1 VPVDK
6 SCSKIWHFHNKFLSL
21 QQKDGTMNQE
31 MSRTISNYFK
41 TQPVEKAWVFGSFSR
56 GEERADS
63 DVDIMITLIP
73 GTRMGLKFFAMNLE
87 LEKLLHRPV
96 DLVIEGDLLP
106 FAEKTANRDKVLVY
120 ARA

>member
-1 VPVDK
+1 MTTHTVAQ
-6 SCSKIWHFHNKFLSL
+6 KIS
-21 QQKDGTMNQE
+21 E
-31 MSRTISNYFK
+31 YFK
-41 TQPVEKAWVFGSFSR
+41 SQPIAKAWLFGSFAR

-63 DVDIMITLIP
+63 DVDILISLVP
-73 GTRMGLKFFAMNLE
+73 GTRLGLKFFAMNLE
-87 LEKLLHRPV
+87 LEQLLGRPV

>member
-1 VPVDK
+1 MSTEVMTK
-6 SCSKIWHFHNKFLSL
+6 KIA
-21 QQKDGTMNQE
+21 E
-31 MSRTISNYFK
+31 YFK
-41 TQPVEKAWVFGSFSR
+41 TQPVLRAWLFGSFSR
-56 GEERADS
+56 GEERPDS
-63 DVDIMITLIP
+63 DIDIIITLIP

>member
-1 VPVDK
+1 LHQNDRE
-6 SCSKIWHFHNKFLSL
+6 
-21 QQKDGTMNQE
+21 MNQE
-31 MSRTISNYFK
+31 VSRAINNYFK

-56 GEERADS
+56 GEEMPDS

-73 GTRMGLKFFAMNLE
+73 GTRMGLRFFAMNLE
-87 LEKLLHRPV
+87 LEKLLNRPV

-106 FAEKTANRDKVLVY
+106 YAEKTANRDKILVY

>member
-1 VPVDK
+1 M
-6 SCSKIWHFHNKFLSL
+6 
-21 QQKDGTMNQE
+21 QQIERTMDQKV
-31 MSRTISNYFK
+31 SSTISNYFK

-63 DVDIMITLIP
+63 DIDIMITLIP
-73 GTRMGLKFFAMNLE
+73 GTRMGLQFFAMNLE

-106 FAEKTANRDKVLVY
+106 YAEKTANRDKVLVY

>member
-1 VPVDK
+1 MDAKV
-6 SCSKIWHFHNKFLSL
+6 SH
-21 QQKDGTMNQE
+21 
-31 MSRTISNYFK
+31 TIEEYFK

-63 DVDIMITLIP
+63 DIDILVSLIP
-73 GTRMGLKFFAMNLE
+73 GTRLGLKFFAMSLE
-87 LEKLLHRPV
+87 LEQLLNRPV

-106 FAEKTANRDKVLVY
+106 FAEDTANRDKVLVY